1 MPKKEIE
8 EQEKK
13 EEEQETKEESG
24 LEEEIEEEEETIDNQ
39 RFVEF
44 LQPST
49 KTTAPVLKRV
59 ETPQEEVPDLEQG
72 VSAVVEP
79 RAKKEDERKY
89 ETISP
94 NEDYQSV
101 GEELKR
107 VADEGLLIRPITRT
121 SLETAGRDLRP
132 PVEQHFV
139 INPELQELRREIGA
153 SEKDYVVKAGK
164 LDKSENKL
172 PFQETERKYKGKAIS

>member
-1 MPKKEIE
+1 MAEE
-8 EQEKK
+8 EQEKT
-13 EEEQETKEESG
+13 EEESG

-49 KTTAPVLKRV
+49 KTASPILERV
-59 ETPQEEVPDLEQG
+59 ETPQTEVPDLEQG
-72 VSAVVEP
+72 VSEVIGFGKEN
-79 RAKKEDERKY
+79 EDEIKY
-89 ETISP
+89 KTISAG
-94 NEDYQSV
+94 EDYQSV

-107 VADEGLLIRPITRT
+107 VEDEGLLIKPITRT

-153 SEKDYVVKAGK
+153 SERDYAVKAGK
-164 LDKSENKL
+164 LDKSGNRL
-172 PFQETERKYKGKAIS
+172 PFQEIERKYKGKAI